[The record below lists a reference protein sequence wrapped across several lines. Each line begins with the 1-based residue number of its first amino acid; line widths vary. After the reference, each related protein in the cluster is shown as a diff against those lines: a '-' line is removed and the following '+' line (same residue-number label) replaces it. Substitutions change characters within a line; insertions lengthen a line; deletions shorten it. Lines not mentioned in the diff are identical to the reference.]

1 MFRHVNAV
9 ANIWIPVA
17 KNEENMRVD
26 CVFGPE
32 FFFFFFFTETRA
44 EDRFDPVDVASFKFT
59 LNCPC
64 PVQQK
69 DEAQLKL

>member
-32 FFFFFFFTETRA
+32 FFFFFLLKRG
-44 EDRFDPVDVASFKFT
+44 
-59 LNCPC
+59 
-64 PVQQK
+64 QK
-69 DEAQLKL
+69 TVSTQ